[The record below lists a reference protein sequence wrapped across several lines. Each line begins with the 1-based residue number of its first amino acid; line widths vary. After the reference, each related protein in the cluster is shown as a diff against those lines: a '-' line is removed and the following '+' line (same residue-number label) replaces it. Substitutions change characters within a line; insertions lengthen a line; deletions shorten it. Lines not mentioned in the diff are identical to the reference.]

1 MHMSKNWQI
10 SLLACVFLGIG
21 GCARCNDHLFVHVEQ
36 PQSHVPI
43 ASASVE
49 FRPPLN
55 ILPPPVWRGKT
66 DINGDLRICVDL
78 PDRGFLQIIIRHM
91 GCEYG
96 GMLSSSDVPLREY
109 VLNSFDRNCP
119 EIGVVVERVEK
130 STK

>member
-1 MHMSKNWQI
+1 MHLAKNWWV
-10 SLLACVFLGIG
+10 SLLACVVLGIG
-21 GCARCNDHLFVHVEQ
+21 GCAKCKDHLIVHVEQ

-43 ASASVE
+43 AGAAVE

-66 DINGDLRICVDL
+66 DIKGDLRICVDFT
-78 PDRGFLQIIIRHM
+78 DRLSLRLIIRHM
-91 GCEYG
+91 GCEYRA
-96 GMLSSSDVPLREY
+96 MLSRNDVPRREY
-109 VLNSFDRNCP
+109 VLSSFDRNCP